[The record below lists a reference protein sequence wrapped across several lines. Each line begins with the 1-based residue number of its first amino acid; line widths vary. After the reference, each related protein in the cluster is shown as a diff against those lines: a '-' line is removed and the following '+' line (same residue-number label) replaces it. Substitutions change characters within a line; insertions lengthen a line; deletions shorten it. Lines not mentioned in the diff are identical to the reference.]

1 MRMLS
6 LGELIEFFEII
17 ESPCLED
24 SDMLIW
30 DLNEPEIIDDFEGPL
45 PGETLEEPEYLED
58 LEDFEYPDTD
68 YLEDLEIYY
77 EDILDEYMSETY
89 PEYEEMDEIPFPV
102 EQDYEKEILELLNLL
117 EQERPDEKEILKL
130 LDAEL
135 NQRPEN
141 INIRQNPYPQ
151 RSP

>member
-1 MRMLS
+1 MLS

-45 PGETLEEPEYLED
+45 PEEMLEEPEY

-68 YLEDLEIYY
+68 YPEDPEIYY
-77 EDILDEYMSETY
+77 EDIPYEYLSETY
-89 PEYEEMDEIPFPV
+89 SEYYEMDKIPFPV
-102 EQDYEKEILELLNLL
+102 EEDYEKEILELLNLL
-117 EQERPDEKEILKL
+117 EQERPDEKEILELLNLLEQERPDEKEILEL
-130 LDAEL
+130 LDSEL
-135 NQRPEN
+135 NQN
-141 INIRQNPYPQ
+141 LKNN
-151 RSP
+151 